1 MLSYFLNNILIHL
14 LFQFDGEVCYCHT
27 NDCNSQSCDPTQC
40 SCIYADPDS
49 CNSEGTTTK
58 RTTITTT
65 NGSNIPKRPKH
76 SSSILLT
83 LLPFLFSMK

>member
-65 NGSNIPKRPKH
+65 NAMVVTNQNDQNIVV
-76 SSSILLT
+76 S
-83 LLPFLFSMK
+83 FF